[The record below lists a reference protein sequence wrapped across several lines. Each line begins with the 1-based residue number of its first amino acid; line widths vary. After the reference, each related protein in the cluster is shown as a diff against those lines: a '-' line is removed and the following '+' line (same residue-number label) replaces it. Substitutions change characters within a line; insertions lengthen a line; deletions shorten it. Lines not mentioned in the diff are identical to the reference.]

1 MTRRSLFHGV
11 LWVAILVVS
20 LTTGIDLRAQDG
32 TSGREWSVH
41 GGDGGYTRYAP
52 LDQQITER
60 NVADLEV
67 AWRRPA
73 VAAELH
79 ERWPDLQYSNQRS
92 TPIIVDGVLYAS
104 NGIGLVEAFDPGT
117 GETIWV
123 QELPESGNATLR
135 GTARD

>member
-1 MTRRSLFHGV
+1 M
-11 LWVAILVVS
+11 
-20 LTTGIDLRAQDG
+20 
-32 TSGREWSVH
+32 
-41 GGDGGYTRYAP
+41 
-52 LDQQITER
+52 
-60 NVADLEV
+60 ADLEV